1 MRQQVK
7 KILFLVVCV
16 LVLGAGC
23 QKEVSIPENGMQI
36 YFFDCSK
43 NELVAELLPESFK
56 SCETNQEK
64 VKFIIGLLKENKS
77 VLLSAMQ
84 LGTPMPIDGD
94 TTSINANEKIVKIN
108 FTSEYNDLSAQ
119 EKIGMRASI
128 VYSLT
133 QLDFINGVDF
143 YVNQVPLA
151 MATGKTVGPINTDMI
166 KKSAFNPSPATQ
178 YFILNVY
185 FANAEGK
192 LEKEVHRFPASRSSK
207 EDKLVIEEL
216 IQGPQSSERFATVP
230 NDLKVNTVETLNGVC
245 QVDLSFDPKSKFF
258 EDDETRT
265 LMIYSIVNS
274 LTELSQVKKVI
285 ISIDGQEEIS
295 FTSEI
300 DLPNTFERNERYINQ
315 ENSMDS
321 AS

>member
-1 MRQQVK
+1 M
-7 KILFLVVCV
+7 VCV
-16 LVLGAGC
+16 IVIVIGVGC
-23 QKEVSIPENGMQI
+23 QKEQQVPQESMQI
-36 YFFDCSK
+36 YFFDYSK
-43 NELVAELLPESFK
+43 NELVAEALPESFK
-56 SCETNQEK
+56 KCKTDQEK

-77 VLLSAMQ
+77 ILLSAMQ
-84 LGTPMPIDGD
+84 LGAKMPIDGD

-108 FTSEYNDLSAQ
+108 FTNDYNELTPQ
-119 EKIGMRASI
+119 QKIGMRASI

-151 MATGKTVGPINTDMI
+151 TATGKTVGPINTDMI
-166 KKSAFNPSPATQ
+166 KKSAFNPSPATE
-178 YFILNVY
+178 YFVLNVY

-207 EDKLVIEEL
+207 EEKLVIEEL

-230 NDLKVNTVETLNGVC
+230 DDLKVNTVDTLNGVC
-245 QVDLSFDPKSKFF
+245 QVDVSFDTKSKFF
-258 EDDETRT
+258 QDDEDRT
-265 LMIYSIVNS
+265 LMIYSIVDS

-285 ISIDGQEEIS
+285 LSIDGQEEVA

-300 DLPNTFERNERYINQ
+300 DLPKTFERNEDYISKESNPT
-315 ENSMDS
+315 S
-321 AS
+321 